1 MRRMIRWVGLVATVF
16 LLKGASIMAADT
28 DQVAVVETK
37 FGKMVIEFFDKDALK
52 TVANFKK
59 LAKDS
64 FYDGTAFHRI
74 MAGFMI
80 QGGDP
85 LSKNPDNPNVGTG
98 GPGYHIAAEF
108 NTNKHVLGVVSMAR
122 SSDPDSA
129 GSQFFICLG
138 DATFLDGKYTAFG
151 KLIAGVDVL
160 KKIGGVPTKMNAS
173 GSEKSVPE
181 QRVGIEHVKITARQ
195 EALGK

>member
-1 MRRMIRWVGLVATVF
+1 
-16 LLKGASIMAADT
+16 MAADT
-28 DQVAVVETK
+28 DTVAVVETK
-37 FGKMVIEFFDKDALK
+37 FGKMVIEFYDKDAPK

-59 LAKDS
+59 LAQQN

-74 MAGFMI
+74 IDGFMI

-85 LSKNPDNPNVGTG
+85 LSKDPQNPGVGTG
-98 GPGYHIAAEF
+98 GPGYKIAAEF

-138 DATFLDGKYTAFG
+138 DASFLNGQYTAFG

-160 KKIGGVPTKMNAS
+160 KKIGGASTKMNSS
-173 GSEKSVPE
+173 GSEKSAPVEP
-181 QRVGIEHVKITARQ
+181 VVVTHVKIIPRQ

>member
-1 MRRMIRWVGLVATVF
+1 MRRIIRWVGLVATVF
-16 LLKGASIMAADT
+16 LLKGTSIMAADT

-37 FGKMVIEFFDKDALK
+37 FGKMVIEFFDKDAPK
-52 TVANFKK
+52 TAANFIK

-85 LSKNPDNPNVGTG
+85 LSKNPDNPNVGSG
-98 GPGYHIAAEF
+98 GPGYQIAAEF

-122 SSDPDSA
+122 SNDPNSA

-138 DATFLDGKYTAFG
+138 DAPFLDGKYTAFG

-160 KKIGGVPTKMNAS
+160 KKIGSVPTKMNAS

-181 QRVGIEHVKITARQ
+181 QRVGIEHVKIATRQ

>member
-1 MRRMIRWVGLVATVF
+1 MRRIIGLVGLMAAAF
-16 LLKGASIMAADT
+16 LLKGTTLMAADT

-37 FGKMVIEFFDKDALK
+37 FGKMVIEFYGADAPK
-52 TVANFKK
+52 TVANFIK
-59 LAKDS
+59 LAKQG

-74 MAGFMI
+74 MDGFMI

-85 LSKNPDNPNVGTG
+85 LSKDPQNPNVGTG
-98 GPGYHIAAEF
+98 GPGYKIAAEF
-108 NTNKHVLGVVSMAR
+108 NTNQHVLGVVSMAR

-138 DATFLDGKYTAFG
+138 DASFLNGQYTAFG

-160 KKIGGVPTKMNAS
+160 KKIGNVPTKMNAS
-173 GSEKSVPE
+173 GSEKSAPVDP
-181 QRVGIEHVKITARQ
+181 VVVTHIKIVSRQ

>member
-1 MRRMIRWVGLVATVF
+1 MIRWVGLVATVF

-37 FGKMVIEFFDKDALK
+37 FGKMVIEFYDKDAPK

>member
-1 MRRMIRWVGLVATVF
+1 MRRMIRWVGLVAAVF
-16 LLKGASIMAADT
+16 LLKGTNIMAADT

-37 FGKMVIEFFDKDALK
+37 FGKMAIEFFDKDAPK
-52 TVANFKK
+52 TAANFIK

-85 LSKNPDNPNVGTG
+85 LSKNPDNPNVGSG
-98 GPGYHIAAEF
+98 GPGYQIAAEF

-122 SSDPDSA
+122 SNDPNSA

-138 DATFLDGKYTAFG
+138 DAPFLDGKYTAFG

-160 KKIGGVPTKMNAS
+160 KKIGSVPTKMNAS

-181 QRVGIEHVKITARQ
+181 QRVGIEHVKIATRQ

>member
-1 MRRMIRWVGLVATVF
+1 MRRMIQWVGVAAAVF
-16 LLKGASIMAADT
+16 FLKGTSIMAADT

-37 FGKMVIEFFDKDALK
+37 FGKMAIEFFDKDAPK
-52 TVANFKK
+52 TAANFIK

-85 LSKNPDNPNVGTG
+85 LSKNPDNPNVGSG
-98 GPGYHIAAEF
+98 GPGYQIAAEF

-122 SSDPDSA
+122 SNDPNSA

-138 DATFLDGKYTAFG
+138 IL
-151 KLIAGVDVL
+151 AGGQP
-160 KKIGGVPTKMNAS
+160 KI
-173 GSEKSVPE
+173 
-181 QRVGIEHVKITARQ
+181 Q
-195 EALGK
+195 

>member
-1 MRRMIRWVGLVATVF
+1 MIGLAGLLAMVF
-16 LLKGASIMAADT
+16 LLKGTTLMAADT

-37 FGKMVIEFFDKDALK
+37 FGKMVIEFYDKDAPK

-59 LAKDS
+59 LAQQNY
-64 FYDGTAFHRI
+64 YDGTAFHRI
-74 MAGFMI
+74 LDGFMI

-85 LSKNPDNPNVGTG
+85 LSKDPENPRVGTG
-98 GPGYHIAAEF
+98 GPGYKIAAEF

-138 DATFLDGKYTAFG
+138 DASFLNGQYTAFG
-151 KLIAGVDVL
+151 KLIAGADVL
-160 KKIGGVPTKMNAS
+160 KKIGGVPTKMNSS
-173 GSEKSVPE
+173 GGEKSAPVEP
-181 QRVGIEHVKITARQ
+181 VVVTHVKIISRQ

>member
-1 MRRMIRWVGLVATVF
+1 MRRMTRWVGLVATIF
-16 LLKGASIMAADT
+16 LLKGTSIMAADT

-37 FGKMVIEFFDKDALK
+37 FGKMVIEFFDKDAPK

-74 MAGFMI
+74 VGGFMI

-85 LSKNPDNPNVGTG
+85 LSKNPDNPNVGSG
-98 GPGYHIAAEF
+98 GPGYQIAAEF

-122 SSDPDSA
+122 SNNPDSA

-160 KKIGGVPTKMNAS
+160 KKIGSVPTKMNAS